1 MAEANE
7 TLVSLKIEA
16 DMASLKKALQSINTM
31 IKSALKAQIDLTFN
45 VRGEKQIEAMKQ
57 RISKEIKIPVSF
69 QNNAKSAPTPAPKT
83 PVSSSTPAEGG
94 LKGFMNK
101 MKDVEGQLSSVVN
114 GAVLIGFTKGIAN
127 GIAQTGMQFEN
138 LKTTLSNALGGAAEG
153 EAAMQ
158 IIRETA
164 NEVKLS
170 IDEVGNGFNK
180 LINRGLKPTKEE
192 FIQLTDVAK
201 SQGKEVDQYVEAVL
215 DAMTGENERLKEFGV
230 KAKDAGDKV
239 IFTFKGVSTE
249 VKKNEQDIYN
259 YLVALGKVPGVAGM
273 SAKAADTFSGK
284 LSAIQ
289 SKIDGIKLAIFE
301 RIGEALKPVLDVVA
315 NVLEGFQK
323 WAEKNPELASGLT
336 LIIMA
341 IAGLTGAFLVLVPI
355 IVSVGGLFATLG
367 TPLLVV
373 IGIVALVVAVLWDLW
388 NGLMTGESYIFAII
402 DGFLE
407 WIGVGITV
415 QEIINAIS
423 EGFQMMVAF
432 VVDYVVPVI
441 LESWQ
446 FLVDALMI
454 LWDSFTDFISSII
467 DIIVGLFTN
476 NIPLAAQGFINL
488 KNIVLNIFDSIV
500 AAAATAVS
508 RILSMFADAVNKIG
522 DMVSGIPLIG
532 GAIGGVVKA
541 GGNAIKGLSDK
552 AAGVAND
559 RRSSVQTRKNEMS
572 ANSTKNN
579 TGKKRFKMPGGNKNK
594 GNKTD
599 PYGKMKS
606 GAGGGSSGGGKGKK
620 GGKGGGGG
628 KGKGK
633 GKGNKGGGGS
643 GSSKNKENIEE
654 QKAIVSAIEGL
665 QEVLKKTG
673 YSIVNEIKRADLFEA
688 KRKALLDSQRKEGA
702 AELFK
707 HIKEKFL
714 GGNTKE
720 VNNKVEIVLNG
731 SKTSHGI
738 NENTRLK
745 DIFKIHYSRSG
756 G

>member
-31 IKSALKAQIDLTFN
+31 IKSALKSQIDLTFN

-69 QNNAKSAPTPAPKT
+69 QNNAKSVPTPTQKT
-83 PVSSSTPAEGG
+83 PVTQPVAEGG
-94 LKGFMNK
+94 FQGFMGQ
-101 MKDVEGQLSSVVN
+101 MSDIQGQLSSVVG

-153 EAAMQ
+153 AAAMQ

-284 LSAIQ
+284 LANIQ
-289 SKIDGIKLAIFE
+289 SKIDGIKIAIFE

-336 LIIMA
+336 LIVMA
-341 IAGLTGAFLVLVPI
+341 ITGLTGAFLVLVPI
-355 IVSVGGLFATLG
+355 IAGVMALG
-367 TPLLVV
+367 APFLLT
-373 IGIVALVVAVLWDLW
+373 IGAIALAIGALVFVLWDLW

-432 VVDYVVPVI
+432 VVDYVVPAI

-446 FLVDALMI
+446 FLVDALML
-454 LWDSFTDFISSII
+454 LWDGFTDFISSII

-476 NIPLAAQGFINL
+476 NIPLAAQGFVNL
-488 KNIVLNIFDSIV
+488 KNTVLNIFDSIV

-599 PYGKMKS
+599 PYGKMKG

-620 GGKGGGGG
+620 GGKGGGG
-628 KGKGK
+628 GKGK

>member
-69 QNNAKSAPTPAPKT
+69 QNNAKSAPTPTPKT
-83 PVSSSTPAEGG
+83 PITQPVAESG
-94 LKGFMNK
+94 LQGFIGQMS
-101 MKDVEGQLSSVVN
+101 DIQGQLSSVVG

-127 GIAQTGMQFEN
+127 GIAETGMQFEN

-153 EAAMQ
+153 AAAMQ

-249 VKKNEQDIYN
+249 IKKNEQDIYN

-284 LSAIQ
+284 LAAIQ
-289 SKIDGIKLAIFE
+289 SKIDGIKIAIFE

-341 IAGLTGAFLVLVPI
+341 IAGLTGSFLVLMPI
-355 IVSVGGLFATLG
+355 IAGIMALG
-367 TPLLVV
+367 APLLST
-373 IGIVALVVAVLWDLW
+373 IGAISLAIGVLVFVLWDLW

-415 QEIINAIS
+415 QDIITAIS
-423 EGFQMMVAF
+423 EGFQMMAAF

-441 LESWQ
+441 LEAWQ
-446 FLVDALMI
+446 NLVDTIML
-454 LWDSFTDFISSII
+454 LWDGFTDFISSII

-476 NIPLAAQGFINL
+476 NIPLAAQGFTNL

-599 PYGKMKS
+599 PYGKMKG

-620 GGKGGGGG
+620 GGKGGGG
-628 KGKGK
+628 GKGK

>member
-69 QNNAKSAPTPAPKT
+69 QNNAKSAPTPTPKT
-83 PVSSSTPAEGG
+83 PVSQPSVEVGG
-94 LKGFMNK
+94 LKGVFNK
-101 MKDVEGQLSSVVN
+101 MKDVEGKISTAIS

-127 GIAQTGMQFEN
+127 GIAETGMQFEN

-153 EAAMQ
+153 AAAMQ
-158 IIRETA
+158 MIRETA

-239 IFTFKGVSTE
+239 ILTFKGVSTE

-284 LSAIQ
+284 LAAIQ
-289 SKIDGIKLAIFE
+289 SKIDGIKIAIFE

-336 LIIMA
+336 IVIMA
-341 IAGLTGAFLVLVPI
+341 ITGLLGAFLVLIPVVAGIIAIGVPLLSTI
-355 IVSVGGLFATLG
+355 GAISLAVGGLVF
-367 TPLLVV
+367 
-373 IGIVALVVAVLWDLW
+373 VLWDLW

-407 WIGVGITV
+407 WIGVGVTV

-432 VVDYVVPVI
+432 VVDYVVPAI

-446 FLVDALMI
+446 FLVDTIML
-454 LWDSFTDFISSII
+454 LWDTFTDFISSII

-476 NIPLAAQGFINL
+476 NIPKAAQGFENL
-488 KNIVLNIFDSIV
+488 KNTVLNIFDSIV
-500 AAAATAVS
+500 AAAASAVS
-508 RILSMFADAVNKIG
+508 KILSMFADAVNKIG
-522 DMVSGIPLIG
+522 DMVSQIPFIGEGLG
-532 GAIGGVVKA
+532 GAVKA
-541 GGNAIKGLSDK
+541 GGNFIQGLSDK
-552 AAGVAND
+552 AAGVA
-559 RRSSVQTRKNEMS
+559 SSKKSLVNSRKQKMDATS
-572 ANSTKNN
+572 GKNS
-579 TGKKRFKMPGGNKNK
+579 GKKRFKFPGGSKNK

-599 PYGKMKS
+599 PYGKMKGGS
-606 GAGGGSSGGGKGKK
+606 GGGSSGGGKGKK
-620 GGKGGGGG
+620 GGKGGGG
-628 KGKGK
+628 GKGK

>member
-69 QNNAKSAPTPAPKT
+69 QNNAKTAPTPTPKT
-83 PVSSSTPAEGG
+83 PVTQPVAEGG
-94 LKGFMNK
+94 FQGFMGQ
-101 MKDVEGQLSSVVN
+101 MSDIQGQLSSVVG

-153 EAAMQ
+153 AAAMQ

-215 DAMTGENERLKEFGV
+215 DAMTGENKRLKEFGV

-284 LSAIQ
+284 LANIQ
-289 SKIDGIKLAIFE
+289 SKIDGIKIAIFE

-336 LIIMA
+336 LIVMA
-341 IAGLTGAFLVLVPI
+341 ITGLTGAFLVLVPI
-355 IVSVGGLFATLG
+355 IAGVMALG
-367 TPLLVV
+367 APFLLT
-373 IGIVALVVAVLWDLW
+373 IGAIALAIGALVFVLWDLW

-415 QEIINAIS
+415 QEIISAIS

-446 FLVDALMI
+446 FLVDALML
-454 LWDSFTDFISSII
+454 LWDGFTDFISSII

-476 NIPLAAQGFINL
+476 NIPLAAQGFVNL
-488 KNIVLNIFDSIV
+488 KNTVLNIFDSIV

>member
-83 PVSSSTPAEGG
+83 PVSSSTPAEDG

-114 GAVLIGFTKGIAN
+114 GAVLIGFTKGIA
-127 GIAQTGMQFEN
+127 
-138 LKTTLSNALGGAAEG
+138 NALGGAAEG

-341 IAGLTGAFLVLVPI
+341 ITGLIGVFLVLVPI
-355 IVSVGGLFATLG
+355 IASVGGLFATLG

-373 IGIVALVVAVLWDLW
+373 VGIVALVVAVLWDLW

-423 EGFQMMVAF
+423 EGFQMMVSF
-432 VVDYVVPVI
+432 VVDYVVPAI

>member
-69 QNNAKSAPTPAPKT
+69 QNNAKTAPTPTPKT
-83 PVSSSTPAEGG
+83 PITQPVAEGG
-94 LKGFMNK
+94 LQGFIGQMS
-101 MKDVEGQLSSVVN
+101 DIQGQLSSVVG

-127 GIAQTGMQFEN
+127 GIAETGMQFEN
-138 LKTTLSNALGGAAEG
+138 LKTKLSNALGGAAEG
-153 EAAMQ
+153 AAAMQ
-158 IIRETA
+158 IIKETA

-284 LSAIQ
+284 LANIQ

-301 RIGEALKPVLDVVA
+301 RIGEALKPVLDVIA
-315 NVLEGFQK
+315 NVMEGFQK

-336 LIIMA
+336 LIVMA
-341 IAGLTGAFLVLVPI
+341 ITGLTGAFLVLMPI
-355 IVSVGGLFATLG
+355 IAGIMALG
-367 TPLLVV
+367 APLLST
-373 IGIVALVVAVLWDLW
+373 IGAISLAIGVLVFVLWDLW

-415 QEIINAIS
+415 QEIISAIS

-454 LWDSFTDFISSII
+454 LWDGFTDFISSII

-579 TGKKRFKMPGGNKNK
+579 TGKKRSKMPGGNKNK

-599 PYGKMKS
+599 PYGKMKG

-620 GGKGGGGG
+620 GGKGGGG
-628 KGKGK
+628 GKGK

-688 KRKALLDSQRKEGA
+688 KRKALLDSQKKEGA

>member
-69 QNNAKSAPTPAPKT
+69 QNNAKTAPTPTPKT
-83 PVSSSTPAEGG
+83 PVTQPVAEGG
-94 LKGFMNK
+94 FQGFMGQ
-101 MKDVEGQLSSVVN
+101 MSDIQGQLSSVVG

-153 EAAMQ
+153 AAAMQ

-284 LSAIQ
+284 LANIQ
-289 SKIDGIKLAIFE
+289 SKIDGIKIAIFE

-336 LIIMA
+336 LIVMA
-341 IAGLTGAFLVLVPI
+341 ITGLTGAFLVLVPI
-355 IVSVGGLFATLG
+355 IAGVMALG
-367 TPLLVV
+367 APFLLT
-373 IGIVALVVAVLWDLW
+373 IGAIALAIGALVFVLWDLW

-415 QEIINAIS
+415 QEIISAIS

-446 FLVDALMI
+446 FLVDALML
-454 LWDSFTDFISSII
+454 LWDGFTDFISSII

-476 NIPLAAQGFINL
+476 NIPLAAQGFVNL
-488 KNIVLNIFDSIV
+488 KNTVLNIFDSIV

-522 DMVSGIPLIG
+522 DMVSGIHLIG

-579 TGKKRFKMPGGNKNK
+579 TGKKRSKMPGGNKNK

-599 PYGKMKS
+599 PYGKMKG

-620 GGKGGGGG
+620 GGKGGGG
-628 KGKGK
+628 GKGK

>member
-31 IKSALKAQIDLTFN
+31 IRSALKAQIDLTFN

-69 QNNAKSAPTPAPKT
+69 QNNAKTAPTPTPKN
-83 PVSSSTPAEGG
+83 PVSQPSVEVGG
-94 LKGFMNK
+94 LKGVFNE
-101 MKDVEGQLSSVVN
+101 MKDVEGQLSSVVS

-127 GIAQTGMQFEN
+127 GIAETGMQFEN

-153 EAAMQ
+153 AAAMQ

-215 DAMTGENERLKEFGV
+215 DAMTGENKRLKEFGV

-284 LSAIQ
+284 LANIQ
-289 SKIDGIKLAIFE
+289 SKIDGIKIAIFE
-301 RIGEALKPVLDVVA
+301 RIGEALKPILDVVA

-341 IAGLTGAFLVLVPI
+341 ITGLTGAFLVLTPI
-355 IVSVGGLFATLG
+355 IAGVMALG
-367 TPLLVV
+367 APFLLT
-373 IGIVALVVAVLWDLW
+373 IGAIALTIGALVFVLWDLW

-432 VVDYVVPVI
+432 VVDYVVPAI

-446 FLVDALMI
+446 FLVDALML
-454 LWDSFTDFISSII
+454 LWDGFTDFISSII

-579 TGKKRFKMPGGNKNK
+579 TGKKRFKMPGGDKNK

-599 PYGKMKS
+599 PYGKMKG

-620 GGKGGGGG
+620 GGKGGGG
-628 KGKGK
+628 GKGK

>member
-69 QNNAKSAPTPAPKT
+69 QNNAKSAPTPTPKT
-83 PVSSSTPAEGG
+83 PITQPVAESG
-94 LKGFMNK
+94 LQGFIGQMS
-101 MKDVEGQLSSVVN
+101 DIQGQLSSVVG

-127 GIAQTGMQFEN
+127 GIAETGMQFEN

-153 EAAMQ
+153 AAAMQ

-249 VKKNEQDIYN
+249 IKKNEQDIYN

-284 LSAIQ
+284 LAAIQ
-289 SKIDGIKLAIFE
+289 SKIDGIKIAIFE

-341 IAGLTGAFLVLVPI
+341 IAGLTGSFLVLMPI
-355 IVSVGGLFATLG
+355 IAGIMALG
-367 TPLLVV
+367 APLLST
-373 IGIVALVVAVLWDLW
+373 IGAISLAIGVLVFVLWDLW

-415 QEIINAIS
+415 QEIISAIS

-446 FLVDALMI
+446 FLVDALML
-454 LWDSFTDFISSII
+454 LWDGFTDFISSII

>member
-31 IKSALKAQIDLTFN
+31 IRSALKAQIDLTFN

-69 QNNAKSAPTPAPKT
+69 QNNAKTAPTPTPKN
-83 PVSSSTPAEGG
+83 PVSQPSVEVGG
-94 LKGFMNK
+94 LKGVFNE
-101 MKDVEGQLSSVVN
+101 MKDVEGQLSSVVS

-127 GIAQTGMQFEN
+127 GIAETGMQFEN

-153 EAAMQ
+153 AAAMQ

-284 LSAIQ
+284 LANIQ
-289 SKIDGIKLAIFE
+289 SKIDGIKIAIFE
-301 RIGEALKPVLDVVA
+301 RIGEALKPILDVVA

-341 IAGLTGAFLVLVPI
+341 ITGLTGAFLVLTPI
-355 IVSVGGLFATLG
+355 IAGVMALG
-367 TPLLVV
+367 APFLLT
-373 IGIVALVVAVLWDLW
+373 IGAIALTIGALVFVLWDLW

-432 VVDYVVPVI
+432 VVDYVVPAI

-446 FLVDALMI
+446 FLVDALML
-454 LWDSFTDFISSII
+454 LWDGFTDFISSII

-579 TGKKRFKMPGGNKNK
+579 TGKKRFKMPGGDKNK

-599 PYGKMKS
+599 PYGKMKG

-620 GGKGGGGG
+620 GGKGGGG
-628 KGKGK
+628 GKGK

>member
-16 DMASLKKALQSINTM
+16 DMASLKKTLQSINTM
-31 IKSALKAQIDLTFN
+31 IKSALKSQIDLTFN

-69 QNNAKSAPTPAPKT
+69 QNNAKSAPTPTPKT
-83 PVSSSTPAEGG
+83 PITQPVAEGG
-94 LKGFMNK
+94 LQGFIGQMS
-101 MKDVEGQLSSVVN
+101 DIQGQLSSVVG
-114 GAVLIGFTKGIAN
+114 GAVLIGFTKGIAG

-153 EAAMQ
+153 AAAMQ

-180 LINRGLKPTKEE
+180 LINRGLKPTKDE

-336 LIIMA
+336 LIVMA
-341 IAGLTGAFLVLVPI
+341 ITGLTGAFLVLMPI
-355 IVSVGGLFATLG
+355 IAGIMALG
-367 TPLLVV
+367 VPLLST
-373 IGIVALVVAVLWDLW
+373 IGAISLAIGALVFVLWDLW

-415 QEIINAIS
+415 QDIITAIS
-423 EGFQMMVAF
+423 EGFQMMAAF

-441 LESWQ
+441 LEAWQ
-446 FLVDALMI
+446 NLVDTIML
-454 LWDSFTDFISSII
+454 LWDGFTDFISSII

-599 PYGKMKS
+599 PYGKMK
-606 GAGGGSSGGGKGKK
+606 GGTGGGSSGGGKGKK
-620 GGKGGGGG
+620 GGKGGGG
-628 KGKGK
+628 GKGK

>member
-7 TLVSLKIEA
+7 TLVSLKIEV
-16 DMASLKKALQSINTM
+16 DMASLKKTLQSINTM
-31 IKSALKAQIDLTFN
+31 IKSALKSQIDLTFN

-69 QNNAKSAPTPAPKT
+69 QNNAKSVPTPTQKT
-83 PVSSSTPAEGG
+83 PITQPVAEGG
-94 LKGFMNK
+94 LQGFIGQMS
-101 MKDVEGQLSSVVN
+101 DIQGQLSSVVG

-127 GIAQTGMQFEN
+127 GIAETGMQFEN

-153 EAAMQ
+153 AAAMQ

-284 LSAIQ
+284 LANIQ

-341 IAGLTGAFLVLVPI
+341 IAGLTGAFLVLMPI
-355 IVSVGGLFATLG
+355 IVGIMALG
-367 TPLLVV
+367 APLLST
-373 IGIVALVVAVLWDLW
+373 IGAISLAIGVLVFVLWDLW

-402 DGFLE
+402 DGFFE

-423 EGFQMMVAF
+423 EGFQIMAAF

-441 LESWQ
+441 LGAWQ
-446 FLVDALMI
+446 FLVDTIML
-454 LWDSFTDFISSII
+454 LWDTFTDFISSII

-500 AAAATAVS
+500 AAAATTVS

-599 PYGKMKS
+599 PYGKMK
-606 GAGGGSSGGGKGKK
+606 GGTGGGSSGGGKGKK
-620 GGKGGGGG
+620 GGKGGGG
-628 KGKGK
+628 GKGK

>member
-69 QNNAKSAPTPAPKT
+69 QNNAKTAPTPTPKT
-83 PVSSSTPAEGG
+83 PVTQPVAEGG
-94 LKGFMNK
+94 FQGFMGQ
-101 MKDVEGQLSSVVN
+101 MSDIQGQLSSVVG

-153 EAAMQ
+153 AAAMQ

-259 YLVALGKVPGVAGM
+259 YLVALGKVTGVAGM

-284 LSAIQ
+284 LANIQ
-289 SKIDGIKLAIFE
+289 SKIDGIKIAIFE

-336 LIIMA
+336 LIVMA
-341 IAGLTGAFLVLVPI
+341 ITGLTGAFLVLVPI
-355 IVSVGGLFATLG
+355 IAGVMALG
-367 TPLLVV
+367 APFLLT
-373 IGIVALVVAVLWDLW
+373 IGAIALAIGALVFVLWDLW

-415 QEIINAIS
+415 QEIISAIS

-446 FLVDALMI
+446 FLVDALML
-454 LWDSFTDFISSII
+454 LWDGFTDFISSII

-476 NIPLAAQGFINL
+476 NIPLAAQGFTNL

-522 DMVSGIPLIG
+522 DMVSGISLIG

-599 PYGKMKS
+599 PYGKMKG

>member
-69 QNNAKSAPTPAPKT
+69 QNNAKSAPTPTPKT
-83 PVSSSTPAEGG
+83 PVSQPSVEVGG
-94 LKGFMNK
+94 LKGVFNK
-101 MKDVEGQLSSVVN
+101 MKDVEGKISTAIS

-127 GIAQTGMQFEN
+127 GIAETGMQFEN

-153 EAAMQ
+153 AAAMQ
-158 IIRETA
+158 MIRETA

-170 IDEVGNGFNK
+170 IDEIGNGFNK

-284 LSAIQ
+284 LAAIQ
-289 SKIDGIKLAIFE
+289 SKIDGIKIAIFE

-336 LIIMA
+336 IVIMA
-341 IAGLTGAFLVLVPI
+341 ITGLLGAFLVLIPVVAGIIAIGVPLLSTI
-355 IVSVGGLFATLG
+355 GAISLAVGGLVF
-367 TPLLVV
+367 
-373 IGIVALVVAVLWDLW
+373 VLWDLW

-407 WIGVGITV
+407 WIGVGVTV

-432 VVDYVVPVI
+432 VVDYVVPAI

-446 FLVDALMI
+446 FLVDTIML
-454 LWDSFTDFISSII
+454 LWDTFTDFISSII

-476 NIPLAAQGFINL
+476 NIPKAAQGFENL
-488 KNIVLNIFDSIV
+488 KNTVLNIFDSIV
-500 AAAATAVS
+500 AAAASAVS
-508 RILSMFADAVNKIG
+508 KILSMFADAVNKIG
-522 DMVSGIPLIG
+522 DMVSQIPFIGEGLG
-532 GAIGGVVKA
+532 GAVKA
-541 GGNAIKGLSDK
+541 GGNFIQGLSDK
-552 AAGVAND
+552 AAGVA
-559 RRSSVQTRKNEMS
+559 SSKKSLVNSRKQKMDATS
-572 ANSTKNN
+572 GKNS
-579 TGKKRFKMPGGNKNK
+579 GKKRFKFPGGSKNK

-599 PYGKMKS
+599 PYGKMKGGS
-606 GAGGGSSGGGKGKK
+606 GGGSSGGGKGKK
-620 GGKGGGGG
+620 GGKGGGG
-628 KGKGK
+628 GKGK

>member
-69 QNNAKSAPTPAPKT
+69 QNNAKSVPTPTQKT
-83 PVSSSTPAEGG
+83 PVSLPAPAESG

-101 MKDVEGQLSSVVN
+101 MKEIEGQLSSVVN
-114 GAVLIGFTKGIAN
+114 GAVLIGFTKGIAG

-153 EAAMQ
+153 AAAMQ

-284 LSAIQ
+284 LANIQ

-336 LIIMA
+336 FIVMA
-341 IAGLTGAFLVLVPI
+341 ITGLIGSFLVLVPI

-373 IGIVALVVAVLWDLW
+373 VGIVVLVVAVLWDLW

-432 VVDYVVPVI
+432 VVDYVVPAI

-446 FLVDALMI
+446 FLVDTIML
-454 LWDSFTDFISSII
+454 LWDTFTDFISSII

-488 KNIVLNIFDSIV
+488 KNTVLNIFDSIV
-500 AAAATAVS
+500 AAAASAVS

-541 GGNAIKGLSDK
+541 GGNAIQGLADK
-552 AAGVAND
+552 ASGVANN
-559 RRSSVQTRKNEMS
+559 RRDSVKTRKNEMS

-579 TGKKRFKMPGGNKNK
+579 TGKKRAKMPGGNKNK

-599 PYGKMKS
+599 PYGKMKG

-620 GGKGGGGG
+620 GGKGGGG
-628 KGKGK
+628 GKGK

-673 YSIVNEIKRADLFEA
+673 YSIVNEIKRADLFEV

-714 GGNTKE
+714 GGNIKE

>member
-69 QNNAKSAPTPAPKT
+69 QNNAKTAPTPTPKT
-83 PVSSSTPAEGG
+83 PVTQPVAEGG
-94 LKGFMNK
+94 FQGFMGQ
-101 MKDVEGQLSSVVN
+101 MSDIQGQLSSVVG

-153 EAAMQ
+153 AAAMQ

-284 LSAIQ
+284 LANIQ
-289 SKIDGIKLAIFE
+289 SKIDGIKIAIFE

-336 LIIMA
+336 LIVMA
-341 IAGLTGAFLVLVPI
+341 ITGLTGAFLVLVPI
-355 IVSVGGLFATLG
+355 IAGVMALG
-367 TPLLVV
+367 APFLLT
-373 IGIVALVVAVLWDLW
+373 IGAIALAIGALVFVLWDLW

-415 QEIINAIS
+415 QEIISAIS

-446 FLVDALMI
+446 FLVDALML
-454 LWDSFTDFISSII
+454 LWDGFTDFISSII

-476 NIPLAAQGFINL
+476 NIPLAAQGFVNL
-488 KNIVLNIFDSIV
+488 KNTVLNIFDSIV

>member
-16 DMASLKKALQSINTM
+16 DMASLKKALQSINAM

-69 QNNAKSAPTPAPKT
+69 QNNAKTAPTPTPKN
-83 PVSSSTPAEGG
+83 PVSQPSVEVGG
-94 LKGFMNK
+94 LKGVFNE
-101 MKDVEGQLSSVVN
+101 MKDVEGQLSSVVS

-127 GIAQTGMQFEN
+127 GIAETGMQFEN

-153 EAAMQ
+153 AAAMQ

-180 LINRGLKPTKEE
+180 LIKRGLKPTKEE

-284 LSAIQ
+284 LANIQ
-289 SKIDGIKLAIFE
+289 SKIDGIKIAIFE
-301 RIGEALKPVLDVVA
+301 RIGEALKPILDVVA

-341 IAGLTGAFLVLVPI
+341 ITGLTGAFLVLTPI
-355 IVSVGGLFATLG
+355 IAGVMALG
-367 TPLLVV
+367 APFLLT
-373 IGIVALVVAVLWDLW
+373 IGAIALTIGALVFVLWDLW

-432 VVDYVVPVI
+432 VVDYVVPAI

-488 KNIVLNIFDSIV
+488 KDIVLNIFDSIV

-579 TGKKRFKMPGGNKNK
+579 TGKKRFKMPGGDKNK

-599 PYGKMKS
+599 PYGKMKG

-633 GKGNKGGGGS
+633 GNKGGDGS

>member
-69 QNNAKSAPTPAPKT
+69 QNNAKSAPTPTPKT
-83 PVSSSTPAEGG
+83 PITQPVAESG
-94 LKGFMNK
+94 LQGFIGQMS
-101 MKDVEGQLSSVVN
+101 DIQGQLSSVVG

-127 GIAQTGMQFEN
+127 GIAETGMQFEN

-153 EAAMQ
+153 AAAMQ

-249 VKKNEQDIYN
+249 IKKNEQDIYN

-284 LSAIQ
+284 LAAIQ
-289 SKIDGIKLAIFE
+289 SKIDGIKIAIFE

-341 IAGLTGAFLVLVPI
+341 IAGLTGSFLVLMPI
-355 IVSVGGLFATLG
+355 IAGIMALG
-367 TPLLVV
+367 APLLST
-373 IGIVALVVAVLWDLW
+373 IGAISLAIGVLVFVLWDLW

-415 QEIINAIS
+415 QDIITAIS
-423 EGFQMMVAF
+423 EGFQMMAAF

-441 LESWQ
+441 LEAWQ
-446 FLVDALMI
+446 NLVDTIML
-454 LWDSFTDFISSII
+454 LWDGFTDFISSII

-476 NIPLAAQGFINL
+476 NIPLAAQGFVNL
-488 KNIVLNIFDSIV
+488 KNTVLNIFDSIV

>member
-16 DMASLKKALQSINTM
+16 DMASLKKTLQSINTM
-31 IKSALKAQIDLTFN
+31 IKSALKSQIDLTFN

-69 QNNAKSAPTPAPKT
+69 QNNAKSAPTPTQKT
-83 PVSSSTPAEGG
+83 PITQPVAEGG
-94 LKGFMNK
+94 LQGFIGQMS
-101 MKDVEGQLSSVVN
+101 DIQGQLSSVVG

-127 GIAQTGMQFEN
+127 GIAETGMQFEN

-153 EAAMQ
+153 AAAMQ

-341 IAGLTGAFLVLVPI
+341 IAGLTGAFLVLMPI
-355 IVSVGGLFATLG
+355 IVGIMALG
-367 TPLLVV
+367 APLLST
-373 IGIVALVVAVLWDLW
+373 IGAISLAIGVLVFVLWDLW

-402 DGFLE
+402 DGFFE

-423 EGFQMMVAF
+423 EGFQIMAAF

-441 LESWQ
+441 LGAWQ
-446 FLVDALMI
+446 FLVDTIML
-454 LWDSFTDFISSII
+454 LWDTFTDFISSII

-476 NIPLAAQGFINL
+476 NIPLAAQGFTNL

-628 KGKGK
+628 KGKG
-633 GKGNKGGGGS
+633 NKGGGGS

>member
-31 IKSALKAQIDLTFN
+31 IKSALKSQIDLTFN

-69 QNNAKSAPTPAPKT
+69 QNNAKSVPTPTQKT
-83 PVSSSTPAEGG
+83 PVTQPVAEGG
-94 LKGFMNK
+94 FQGFMGQ
-101 MKDVEGQLSSVVN
+101 MSDIQGQLSSVVG

-153 EAAMQ
+153 AAAMQ

-284 LSAIQ
+284 LANIQ
-289 SKIDGIKLAIFE
+289 SKIDGIKIAIFE

-336 LIIMA
+336 LIVMA
-341 IAGLTGAFLVLVPI
+341 ITGLTGAFLVLVPI
-355 IVSVGGLFATLG
+355 IAGVMALG
-367 TPLLVV
+367 APFLLT
-373 IGIVALVVAVLWDLW
+373 IGAIALAIGALVFVLWDLW

-415 QEIINAIS
+415 QEIISAIS

-446 FLVDALMI
+446 FLVDALML
-454 LWDSFTDFISSII
+454 LWDGFTDFISSII

-476 NIPLAAQGFINL
+476 NIPLAAQGFVNL
-488 KNIVLNIFDSIV
+488 KNTVLNIFDSIV

-633 GKGNKGGGGS
+633 GNKGGGGS

-707 HIKEKFL
+707 HIKERFL

>member
-16 DMASLKKALQSINTM
+16 DMASLKKALQSINAM

-69 QNNAKSAPTPAPKT
+69 QNNAKTAPTPTPKN
-83 PVSSSTPAEGG
+83 PVSQPSVEVGG
-94 LKGFMNK
+94 LKGVFNE
-101 MKDVEGQLSSVVN
+101 MKDVEGQLSSVVS

-127 GIAQTGMQFEN
+127 GIAETGMQFEN

-153 EAAMQ
+153 AAAMQ

-284 LSAIQ
+284 LANIQ
-289 SKIDGIKLAIFE
+289 SKIDGIKIAIFE
-301 RIGEALKPVLDVVA
+301 RIGEALKPILDVVA

-341 IAGLTGAFLVLVPI
+341 ITGLTGAFLVLTPI
-355 IVSVGGLFATLG
+355 IAGVMALG
-367 TPLLVV
+367 APFLLT
-373 IGIVALVVAVLWDLW
+373 IGAIALMIGALVFVLWDLW

-432 VVDYVVPVI
+432 VVDYVVPAI

-446 FLVDALMI
+446 FLVDALML
-454 LWDSFTDFISSII
+454 LWDGFTDFISSII

-579 TGKKRFKMPGGNKNK
+579 TGKKRFKMPGGDKNK

-599 PYGKMKS
+599 PYGKMKG

-620 GGKGGGGG
+620 GGKGGGG
-628 KGKGK
+628 GKGK

>member
-16 DMASLKKALQSINTM
+16 DMASLKKALQSINAM

-69 QNNAKSAPTPAPKT
+69 QNNAKTAPTPTPKN
-83 PVSSSTPAEGG
+83 PVSQPSVEVGG
-94 LKGFMNK
+94 LKGVFNE
-101 MKDVEGQLSSVVN
+101 MKDVEGQLSSVVS

-127 GIAQTGMQFEN
+127 GIAETGMQFEN

-153 EAAMQ
+153 AAAMQ

-215 DAMTGENERLKEFGV
+215 DAMTGENERLKKFGV

-284 LSAIQ
+284 LANIQ
-289 SKIDGIKLAIFE
+289 SKIDGIKIAIFE
-301 RIGEALKPVLDVVA
+301 RIGEALKPILDVVA

-341 IAGLTGAFLVLVPI
+341 ITGLTGAFLVLTPI
-355 IVSVGGLFATLG
+355 IAGVM
-367 TPLLVV
+367 
-373 IGIVALVVAVLWDLW
+373 ALVAPFLLTIGAIALMIGALVFVLWDLW

-432 VVDYVVPVI
+432 VVDYVVPAI

-446 FLVDALMI
+446 FLVDALML
-454 LWDSFTDFISSII
+454 LWDGFTDFISSII

-579 TGKKRFKMPGGNKNK
+579 TGKKRFKMPGGDKNK

-599 PYGKMKS
+599 PYGKMKG

-620 GGKGGGGG
+620 GGKGGGG
-628 KGKGK
+628 GKGK

>member
-7 TLVSLKIEA
+7 TQVSLKIEA

-69 QNNAKSAPTPAPKT
+69 QNNAKSAPTPTPKT
-83 PVSSSTPAEGG
+83 PVSQPSVEVGG
-94 LKGFMNK
+94 LKGVFNK
-101 MKDVEGQLSSVVN
+101 MKDVEGKISTAIS

-127 GIAQTGMQFEN
+127 GIAETGMQFEN
-138 LKTTLSNALGGAAEG
+138 LKTTLSNALSGAAEG
-153 EAAMQ
+153 AAAMQ
-158 IIRETA
+158 MIRETA

-284 LSAIQ
+284 LAAIQ
-289 SKIDGIKLAIFE
+289 SKIDGIKIAIFE

-336 LIIMA
+336 IVIMA
-341 IAGLTGAFLVLVPI
+341 ITGLLGAFLVLIPVVAGIIAIGVPLLSTI
-355 IVSVGGLFATLG
+355 GAISLAVGGLVF
-367 TPLLVV
+367 
-373 IGIVALVVAVLWDLW
+373 VLWDLW

-407 WIGVGITV
+407 WIGVGVTV

-432 VVDYVVPVI
+432 VVDYVVPAI

-446 FLVDALMI
+446 FLVDTIML
-454 LWDSFTDFISSII
+454 LWDTFTDFISSII

-476 NIPLAAQGFINL
+476 NIPKAAQGFENL
-488 KNIVLNIFDSIV
+488 KNTVLNIFDSIV
-500 AAAATAVS
+500 AAAASAVS
-508 RILSMFADAVNKIG
+508 KILSMFADAVNKIG
-522 DMVSGIPLIG
+522 DMVSQIPFIGEGLG
-532 GAIGGVVKA
+532 GAVKA
-541 GGNAIKGLSDK
+541 GGNFIQGLSDK
-552 AAGVAND
+552 AAGVA
-559 RRSSVQTRKNEMS
+559 SSKKSLVNSRKQKMDATS
-572 ANSTKNN
+572 GKNS
-579 TGKKRFKMPGGNKNK
+579 GKKRFKFPGGSKNK

-599 PYGKMKS
+599 PYGKMKGGS
-606 GAGGGSSGGGKGKK
+606 GGGSSGGGKGKK
-620 GGKGGGGG
+620 GGKGGGG
-628 KGKGK
+628 GKGK

>member
-69 QNNAKSAPTPAPKT
+69 QNNAKSAPTPTPKT
-83 PVSSSTPAEGG
+83 PITQPVAESG
-94 LKGFMNK
+94 LQGFIGQMS
-101 MKDVEGQLSSVVN
+101 DIQGQLSSVVG

-127 GIAQTGMQFEN
+127 GIAETGMQFEN

-153 EAAMQ
+153 AAAMQ

-249 VKKNEQDIYN
+249 IKKNEQDIYN

-284 LSAIQ
+284 LAAIQ
-289 SKIDGIKLAIFE
+289 SKIDGIKIAIFE

-341 IAGLTGAFLVLVPI
+341 IAGLTGSFLVLMPI
-355 IVSVGGLFATLG
+355 IAGIMALG
-367 TPLLVV
+367 APLLST
-373 IGIVALVVAVLWDLW
+373 IGAISLAIGVLVFVLWDLW

-415 QEIINAIS
+415 QDIITAIS

-432 VVDYVVPVI
+432 VVDYVVPAI

-488 KNIVLNIFDSIV
+488 KDIVLNIFDSIV

-599 PYGKMKS
+599 PYGKMK
-606 GAGGGSSGGGKGKK
+606 GGTGGGSSGGGKGKK

-633 GKGNKGGGGS
+633 GNKGGDGS

>member
-31 IKSALKAQIDLTFN
+31 IRSALKAQIDLTFN

-69 QNNAKSAPTPAPKT
+69 QNNAKTAPTPTPKN
-83 PVSSSTPAEGG
+83 PVSQPSVEVGG
-94 LKGFMNK
+94 LKGVFNE
-101 MKDVEGQLSSVVN
+101 MKDVEGQLSSVVS

-127 GIAQTGMQFEN
+127 GIAETGMQFEN

-153 EAAMQ
+153 AAAMQ

-284 LSAIQ
+284 LANIQ
-289 SKIDGIKLAIFE
+289 SKIDGIKIAIFE
-301 RIGEALKPVLDVVA
+301 RIGEALKPILDVVA

-341 IAGLTGAFLVLVPI
+341 ITGLTGAFLVLTPI
-355 IVSVGGLFATLG
+355 IAGVMALG
-367 TPLLVV
+367 APFLLT
-373 IGIVALVVAVLWDLW
+373 IGAIALTIGALVFVLWDLW

-432 VVDYVVPVI
+432 VVDYVVPAI

-446 FLVDALMI
+446 FLVDALML
-454 LWDSFTDFISSII
+454 LWDGFTDFISSII

-579 TGKKRFKMPGGNKNK
+579 TGKKRSKMPGGNKNK

-599 PYGKMKS
+599 PYGKMKG

-620 GGKGGGGG
+620 GGKGGGG
-628 KGKGK
+628 GKGK

>member
-69 QNNAKSAPTPAPKT
+69 QNNAKTAPTPTPKT
-83 PVSSSTPAEGG
+83 PVTQPVAEGG
-94 LKGFMNK
+94 FQGFMGQ
-101 MKDVEGQLSSVVN
+101 MSDIQGQLSSVVG

-153 EAAMQ
+153 AAAMQ

-284 LSAIQ
+284 LANIQ
-289 SKIDGIKLAIFE
+289 SKIDGIKIAIFE

-336 LIIMA
+336 LIVMA
-341 IAGLTGAFLVLVPI
+341 ITGLTGAFLVLVPI
-355 IVSVGGLFATLG
+355 IAGVMALG
-367 TPLLVV
+367 APFLLT
-373 IGIVALVVAVLWDLW
+373 IGAIALAIGALVFVLWDLW

-432 VVDYVVPVI
+432 VVDYVVPAI

-488 KNIVLNIFDSIV
+488 KDIVLNIFDSIV

-599 PYGKMKS
+599 PYGKMK
-606 GAGGGSSGGGKGKK
+606 GGTGGGSSGGGKGKK

-633 GKGNKGGGGS
+633 GNKGGDGS

>member
-83 PVSSSTPAEGG
+83 PVTQPVAEGG
-94 LKGFMNK
+94 FQGFMGQ
-101 MKDVEGQLSSVVN
+101 MSDIQGQLSSVVG

-284 LSAIQ
+284 LANIQ
-289 SKIDGIKLAIFE
+289 SKIDGIKIAIFE

-336 LIIMA
+336 LIVMA
-341 IAGLTGAFLVLVPI
+341 ITGLTGAFLVLVPI
-355 IVSVGGLFATLG
+355 IAGVMALG
-367 TPLLVV
+367 APFLLT
-373 IGIVALVVAVLWDLW
+373 IGAIALAIGALVFVLWDLW

-432 VVDYVVPVI
+432 VVDYVVPAI

-446 FLVDALMI
+446 FLVDALML
-454 LWDSFTDFISSII
+454 LWDGFTDFISSII

-476 NIPLAAQGFINL
+476 NIPLAAQGFVNL
-488 KNIVLNIFDSIV
+488 KNTVLNIFDSIV

>member
-69 QNNAKSAPTPAPKT
+69 QNNAKSVPTPTQKT
-83 PVSSSTPAEGG
+83 PITQPVAEGG
-94 LKGFMNK
+94 LQGFIGQMS
-101 MKDVEGQLSSVVN
+101 DIQGQLSSVVG

-127 GIAQTGMQFEN
+127 GIAETGMQFEN

-153 EAAMQ
+153 AAAMQ

-284 LSAIQ
+284 LANIQ

-341 IAGLTGAFLVLVPI
+341 IAGLTGAFLVLMPI
-355 IVSVGGLFATLG
+355 IVGIMALG
-367 TPLLVV
+367 APLLST
-373 IGIVALVVAVLWDLW
+373 IGAISLAIGVLVFVLWDLW

-402 DGFLE
+402 DGFFE

-423 EGFQMMVAF
+423 EGFQIMAAF

-441 LESWQ
+441 LGAWQ
-446 FLVDALMI
+446 FLVDTIML
-454 LWDSFTDFISSII
+454 LWDTFTDFISSII

-599 PYGKMKS
+599 PYGKMK
-606 GAGGGSSGGGKGKK
+606 GGTGGGSSGGGKGKK
-620 GGKGGGGG
+620 GGKGGGG
-628 KGKGK
+628 GKGK

>member
-31 IKSALKAQIDLTFN
+31 IRSALKAQIDLTFN

-69 QNNAKSAPTPAPKT
+69 QNNAKTAPTPTPKN
-83 PVSSSTPAEGG
+83 PVSQPSVEVGG
-94 LKGFMNK
+94 LKGVFNE
-101 MKDVEGQLSSVVN
+101 MKDVEGQLSSVVS

-127 GIAQTGMQFEN
+127 GIAETGMQFEN

-153 EAAMQ
+153 AAAMQ

-284 LSAIQ
+284 LANIQ
-289 SKIDGIKLAIFE
+289 SKIDGIKIAIFE
-301 RIGEALKPVLDVVA
+301 RIGEALKPILDVVA

-341 IAGLTGAFLVLVPI
+341 ITGLTGAFLVLTPI
-355 IVSVGGLFATLG
+355 IAGVMALG
-367 TPLLVV
+367 APFLLT
-373 IGIVALVVAVLWDLW
+373 IGAIALTIGALVFVLWDLW

-432 VVDYVVPVI
+432 VVDYVVPAI

-446 FLVDALMI
+446 FLVDALML
-454 LWDSFTDFISSII
+454 LWDGFTDFISSII

-579 TGKKRFKMPGGNKNK
+579 TGKKRSKMPGGNKNK

-599 PYGKMKS
+599 PYGKMKG

-620 GGKGGGGG
+620 GGKGGGG
-628 KGKGK
+628 GKGK

-688 KRKALLDSQRKEGA
+688 KRKALLDSQRKED
-702 AELFK
+702 K
-707 HIKEKFL
+707 I
-714 GGNTKE
+714 
-720 VNNKVEIVLNG
+720 
-731 SKTSHGI
+731 SK
-738 NENTRLK
+738 
-745 DIFKIHYSRSG
+745 
-756 G
+756 

>member
-31 IKSALKAQIDLTFN
+31 IKSALKSQIDLTFN

-69 QNNAKSAPTPAPKT
+69 QNNAKSAPTPTPKT
-83 PVSSSTPAEGG
+83 PITQPVAESG
-94 LKGFMNK
+94 LQGFIGQMS
-101 MKDVEGQLSSVVN
+101 DIQGQLSSVVG

-127 GIAQTGMQFEN
+127 GIAETGMQFEN

-153 EAAMQ
+153 AAAMQ

-284 LSAIQ
+284 LANIQ

-415 QEIINAIS
+415 QDIITAIS
-423 EGFQMMVAF
+423 EGFQMMAAF

-441 LESWQ
+441 LEAWQ
-446 FLVDALMI
+446 NLVDTIML
-454 LWDSFTDFISSII
+454 LWDGFTDFISSII

-476 NIPLAAQGFINL
+476 NIPLAAQGFTNL

-594 GNKTD
+594 GDKTD
-599 PYGKMKS
+599 PYGKMKG

-620 GGKGGGGG
+620 GGKGGGG
-628 KGKGK
+628 GKGK

-688 KRKALLDSQRKEGA
+688 KRKALLDSQRKEGT

-731 SKTSHGI
+731 SKASHGI

>member
-69 QNNAKSAPTPAPKT
+69 QNNAKSAPTPTPKT
-83 PVSSSTPAEGG
+83 PITQPVAESG
-94 LKGFMNK
+94 LQGFIGQMS
-101 MKDVEGQLSSVVN
+101 DIQGQLSSVVG

-127 GIAQTGMQFEN
+127 GIAETGMQFEN

-153 EAAMQ
+153 AAAMQ

-249 VKKNEQDIYN
+249 IKKNEQDIYN

-284 LSAIQ
+284 LAAIQ
-289 SKIDGIKLAIFE
+289 SKIDGIKIAIFE

-341 IAGLTGAFLVLVPI
+341 IAGLTGSFLVLMPI
-355 IVSVGGLFATLG
+355 IAGIMALG
-367 TPLLVV
+367 APLLST
-373 IGIVALVVAVLWDLW
+373 IGAISLAIGVLVFVLWDLW

-415 QEIINAIS
+415 QEIISAIS

-446 FLVDALMI
+446 FLVDALML
-454 LWDSFTDFISSII
+454 LWDGFTDFISSII

-579 TGKKRFKMPGGNKNK
+579 TGKKRSKMPGGNKNK

-599 PYGKMKS
+599 PYGKMKG

-620 GGKGGGGG
+620 GGKGGGG
-628 KGKGK
+628 GKGK